1 MPKEKAMTTKE
12 KEASA
17 LAAQEEEAA
26 AVLAGA
32 VGGGAGGAS
41 GGGASGVL
49 AIITNYFDSRFND
62 VIKEIQVEIK
72 RLTTISDSS
81 IDQVKLQMA
90 TSVSEFNDVVEKI
103 SDRISTVEHKKSVTD
118 VDVAAIKKCLHL
130 VI

>member
-1 MPKEKAMTTKE
+1 MPKEKAMTMKE
-12 KEASA
+12 KEAST

-41 GGGASGVL
+41 GGGASGVP
-49 AIITNYFDSRFND
+49 ANITNYFDS
-62 VIKEIQVEIK
+62 
-72 RLTTISDSS
+72 ISDSS

-90 TSVSEFNDVVEKI
+90 TNVSEFNDVVEKI